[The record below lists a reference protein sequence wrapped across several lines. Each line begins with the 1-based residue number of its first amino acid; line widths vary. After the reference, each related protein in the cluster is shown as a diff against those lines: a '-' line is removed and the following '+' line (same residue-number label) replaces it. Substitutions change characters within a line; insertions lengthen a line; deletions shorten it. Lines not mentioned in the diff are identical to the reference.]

1 MEWKAL
7 IGVAMIVIGTAL
19 FVPGVGPSGADALLM
34 ATLVVA
40 TALLTAGTYLVG
52 TSEEGRPV

>member
-1 MEWKAL
+1 MERKAM
-7 IGVAMIVIGTAL
+7 IGVAMMAVGVLL
-19 FVPGVGPSGADALLM
+19 FLPGLLIGVGTLVMIG
-34 ATLVVA
+34 LVVA